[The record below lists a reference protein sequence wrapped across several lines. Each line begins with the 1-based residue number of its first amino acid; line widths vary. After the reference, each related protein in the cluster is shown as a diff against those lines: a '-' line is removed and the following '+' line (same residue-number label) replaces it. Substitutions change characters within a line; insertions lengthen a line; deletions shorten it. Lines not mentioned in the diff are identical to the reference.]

1 MAPTLRCPAK
11 KGAFSVGLNFV
22 MGVDVSAFGFQK
34 SVSMQLIPVPGPNG
48 ETCKRIGKPSG
59 LSIYNLKSEMQECQ
73 PPSNNS
79 QKTPE
84 SERLLIAI
92 LARH

>member
-59 LSIYNLKSEMQECQ
+59 LSIYNLKSEMHEFMMLEPKIGGQSIPCIG
-73 PPSNNS
+73 PP
-79 QKTPE
+79 KPPV
-84 SERLLIAI
+84 
-92 LARH
+92 